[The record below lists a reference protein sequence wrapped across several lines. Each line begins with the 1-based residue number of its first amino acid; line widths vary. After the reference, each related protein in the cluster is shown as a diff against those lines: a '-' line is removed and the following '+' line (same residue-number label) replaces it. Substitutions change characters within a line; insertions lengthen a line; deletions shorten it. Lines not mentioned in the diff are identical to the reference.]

1 MMCSTI
7 GIYSR
12 PRRSSFTLEQK
23 MNANSP
29 SQIWTNW
36 SANNYAPAYIPT
48 RIWEIITDPSSR
60 SLNSCSP
67 KIVFRLQN
75 RVVHSYED
83 SSPICGT
90 EFYDDSNLKCP
101 TTIQTTLTLL
111 KRFDRPPSSY
121 YTARRQQLSRIVTTH
136 HKPRL

>member
-1 MMCSTI
+1 
-7 GIYSR
+7 
-12 PRRSSFTLEQK
+12 

-36 SANNYAPAYIPT
+36 SANNYALAYILT

-67 KIVFRLQN
+67 KIVSQLQN
-75 RVVHSYED
+75 KVVSSYED

-90 EFYDDSNLKCP
+90 EFYDDSNLKCL

-111 KRFDRPPSSY
+111 KRFDRPLSSY
-121 YTARRQQLSRIVTTH
+121 YTARRQRLSRIVTTH
-136 HKPRL
+136 RKLQL

>member
-1 MMCSTI
+1 
-7 GIYSR
+7 
-12 PRRSSFTLEQK
+12 

-36 SANNYAPAYIPT
+36 SANNYALAYIPT

-67 KIVFRLQN
+67 KIVFQLQN
-75 RVVHSYED
+75 KVVRSYED
-83 SSPICGT
+83 SNPICGA
-90 EFYDDSNLKCP
+90 EFYDDLNLKCP

-111 KRFDRPPSSY
+111 KRFDWPLSSY
-121 YTARRQQLSRIVTTH
+121 CTARRRLLSRIATTH
-136 HKPRL
+136 RRLCKGNLTSRRHSLRL